1 VVDGRHRRARRRRA
15 DARQARG
22 RAVTRHTLRVIAIE
36 AAVIL
41 ALVWFGRMFS

>member
-1 VVDGRHRRARRRRA
+1 
-15 DARQARG
+15 
-22 RAVTRHTLRVIAIE
+22 VTRHTLRVIAIE

>member
-1 VVDGRHRRARRRRA
+1 
-15 DARQARG
+15 
-22 RAVTRHTLRVIAIE
+22 VTRTALQVIAIE